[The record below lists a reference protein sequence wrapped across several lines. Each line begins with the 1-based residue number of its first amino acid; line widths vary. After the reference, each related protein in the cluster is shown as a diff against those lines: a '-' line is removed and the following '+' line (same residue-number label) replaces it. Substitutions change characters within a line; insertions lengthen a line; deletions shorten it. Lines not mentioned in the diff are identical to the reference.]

1 MDPRHR
7 RALLAI
13 LEDVERIHAYVAA
26 AGPAWRDDDMAVDA
40 IAKRLEDAGEQAKL
54 LPAELLLQMPEV
66 DWRSL
71 KGLRD
76 FLVPNYRSVVVGII
90 ASTLDDD
97 LPVLAATVRRFIAS
111 DDPSKG
117 RPA

>member
-1 MDPRHR
+1 LDPRHE

-13 LEDVERIHAYVAA
+13 LEDVERIRAYVAA
-26 AGPAWRDDDMAVDA
+26 AGPAWQDDDMAVDA

-54 LPAELLLQMPEV
+54 LPAELLLLMPEV
-66 DWRSL
+66 DWRSV

-76 FLVPNYRSVVVGII
+76 FLVHNYRSVVVGII

-97 LPVLAATVRRFIAS
+97 LPVLAETVRRFLAS

-117 RPA
+117 QPA

>member
-13 LEDVERIHAYVAA
+13 AEDVERIEAYVAS
-26 AGPAWRDDDMAVDA
+26 AGPRWQDHDMAVDA

-54 LPAELLLQMPEV
+54 LPAEVLLLMPEV

-71 KGLRD
+71 KGIRD
-76 FLVPNYRSVVVGII
+76 FLVHNYRSVVVGII

-97 LPVLAATVRRFIAS
+97 LPVLAATVRRFVAS
-111 DDPSKG
+111 DNSSKG
-117 RPA
+117 

>member
-13 LEDVERIHAYVAA
+13 LEDVERIHVYVAA
-26 AGPAWRDDDMAVDA
+26 AGPAWRDDGMAVDA

-54 LPAELLLQMPEV
+54 LPAEFLLQMPEV

-76 FLVPNYRSVVVGII
+76 FLVHNYRSVVVEII
-90 ASTLDDD
+90 SSTLDDD
-97 LPVLAATVRRFIAS
+97 LPVLAATVRRFLAS
-111 DDPSKG
+111 DDASKG